1 MLLDPHRHSYE
12 QYGMN
17 RSFKSSYSPS
27 TLLFYLR
34 SYWRG
39 EYRLRS
45 TEEDATQLGGDFVVG
60 QDGKIILAH
69 PSQTPIDRESPE
81 QLVSALLGTT
91 AESEPLTPGP
101 VATEV

>member
-1 MLLDPHRHSYE
+1 VIISFAEPARVYDWLSRVGIEGDSVYMLLDPHRHSYE

-45 TEEDATQLGGDFVVG
+45 TEEDVSGDTCIEHF
-60 QDGKIILAH
+60 QMNQNLIISNIIIHLF
-69 PSQTPIDRESPE
+69 Q
-81 QLVSALLGTT
+81 
-91 AESEPLTPGP
+91 
-101 VATEV
+101 